1 MFFTKKEPIKKIKP
15 RRYFFFEASL
25 IQLGIDK
32 HAQYMAAS
40 PFPHAV
46 FDNFLPPDVANKIY
60 EEFPPA
66 DFKRYRKMT
75 GMGHEKKLA
84 KLEYTH
90 FEGVSPFCR
99 QILAEFNGMVF
110 LQFLEKLT
118 GIESLIEDASFK
130 GGAFHQVLR
139 GGSLGIH
146 ADFNRDKRRL
156 LDRRINVLF
165 YVNKDWQEEY
175 GGNLELWDEKMKNRV
190 VNVSPILNR
199 CVIFSTTRTSYH
211 GHPDP
216 LACPEGMSRK
226 SLAFYYYTNPDPNI
240 KPEEPYSTLW
250 QDRPQDRNESL

>member
-1 MFFTKKEPIKKIKP
+1 MFLKKKKP
-15 RRYFFFEASL
+15 RRYFFFDPSL
-25 IQLGIDK
+25 ISLGKEK

-60 EEFPPA
+60 DEFPPS
-66 DFKRYRKMT
+66 DFKNFKTLKST
-75 GMGHEKKLA
+75 GHKHKLA
-84 KLEYTH
+84 KLSYSY

-110 LQFLEKLT
+110 LEFLENLT
-118 GIESLIEDASFK
+118 GIEPLIADPHFK
-130 GGAFHQVLR
+130 GGSFHQILR

-146 ADFNRDKRRL
+146 ADFNRDERRL

-165 YVNKDWQEEY
+165 YVNKDWREEY
-175 GGNLELWDEKMKNRV
+175 GGHLELWDEKMKTRV
-190 VNVSPILNR
+190 VKVSPILNR

-216 LACPEGMSRK
+216 LTCPEGMSRK
-226 SLAFYYYTNPDPNI
+226 SLAFYYYTNLDPNI
-240 KPEEPYSTLW
+240 KPKESHSTLW
-250 QDRPQDRNESL
+250 QNRPHENEYL